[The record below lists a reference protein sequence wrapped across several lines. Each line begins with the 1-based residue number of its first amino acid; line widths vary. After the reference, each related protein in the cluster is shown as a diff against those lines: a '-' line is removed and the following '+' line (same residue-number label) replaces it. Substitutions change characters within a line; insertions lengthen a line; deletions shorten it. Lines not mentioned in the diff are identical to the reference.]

1 MNKDNWSNFDFS
13 DEATLCPVCS
23 AKTALP
29 RGNVDAKVLII
40 GEAPGDKELQLGEVM
55 VGPMS
60 NILRTELSFLH
71 FSLKSKA
78 RMVNLWLHPP
88 AKPTG
93 RKAADRTAMQ
103 KQNSECLKF
112 SLNNIVLPE
121 AKGKEAILIMGS
133 DAVEF
138 FVGKSVS
145 DVSGLRV
152 QSSYFPNKIVY
163 AMVNPAICFHSTV
176 GEIRFSLRAFVTT
189 LEKEGIL

>member
-1 MNKDNWSNFDFS
+1 MSDNWSSFDFS
-13 DEATLCPVCS
+13 DEPSVCPVC
-23 AKTALP
+23 ACKVAMP
-29 RGNVDAKVLII
+29 RGNIDAKILII
-40 GEAPGDKELQLGEVM
+40 GEAPGEKELQLGEVM

-60 NILRTELSFLH
+60 NILKTELSFLH

-78 RMVNLWLHPP
+78 RMCNLWLHPP

-103 KQNSECLKF
+103 KQNAACLKF

-138 FVGKSVS
+138 FVGKKVM
-145 DVSGLRV
+145 DINGLRV
-152 QSSYFPNKIVY
+152 SSSYFPDKIVY
-163 AMVNPAICFHSTV
+163 AMVNPAIAFHSTI
-176 GEIRFSLRAFVTT
+176 GEIRYALRNFVNA
-189 LEKEGIL
+189 LQEII